1 MMRECPIASAHRT
14 SSLLASQ
21 VHGIHNLAWA
31 GTPAEGAAWLRV
43 QPLATTWHRIL
54 LIPVMGGIVVGM
66 LHAVTLILEQHNA
79 SLSSSTA
86 ATGSY
91 QPVQQ
96 ANGMGTTAHAAGAS
110 ANASSSGSTNG
121 NGGIDW
127 SVASKPVIRAVSAAV
142 TLGTGS
148 SLGPEGPSVDIGK
161 AWADG
166 MAEILMNTRER
177 KMALVAAGAAAG
189 ISSGERERG

>member
-1 MMRECPIASAHRT
+1 MI
-14 SSLLASQ
+14 Q

-43 QPLATTWHRIL
+43 QPIATTWHRIM

-66 LHAVTLILEQHNA
+66 LHALTGILDQSYTSTPT
-79 SLSSSTA
+79 SLGTSNPHTWPSS
-86 ATGSY
+86 
-91 QPVQQ
+91 QQ
-96 ANGMGTTAHAAGAS
+96 AKV
-110 ANASSSGSTNG
+110 
-121 NGGIDW
+121 DW
-127 SVASKPVIRAVSAAV
+127 SVVWKPSIKAVQAAV

-166 MAEILMNTRER
+166 MSEILVTSKER
-177 KMALVAAGAAAG
+177 KLALMAAGAAAG
-189 ISSGERERG
+189 ISSGTLDRGSISSPPRKRLSRTPLLSPLAQGA